1 MKRTWILSL
10 IPAVMVALTAC
21 APRLN
26 APVVEVPERY
36 RYADSVAADSV
47 VVTQRW
53 WELFGD
59 TTLNWLVERALQNN
73 RDLQIATSRI
83 EQAREALRITR
94 AAYLPAIGGEVSA
107 EATYNREQRI
117 VQDYAV
123 EPTLSWEISL
133 FGALRHSTVAARAE
147 VAALEWNRHGVALSL
162 AAEVATNYFTL
173 LQYERDL
180 AIATRT
186 AHLRR
191 ESAALIDSMYR
202 YGMSSGI
209 DREQAYSLVYTA
221 EADIPNYRNA
231 IERTLLSL
239 NVLLGDVPQ
248 EYGPRGVGGELLT
261 DRQPEELSAGVPSEL
276 LQRRPDIMQAY
287 HALQQAAAE
296 VGVARSSRFPSIRLT
311 ASAGIGAST
320 LKGLTEHNPAIWS
333 AAGTIVQPIFQAG
346 ALRAKERAAVEQYNQ
361 AAYQYEQTILAA
373 FSDVEQALTRI
384 VANRE
389 EEERYTQL
397 VDSYREIVTM
407 AHALYRNGMVDYLDV
422 IDAERTLYGA
432 QMQLVNLVTQQYIN
446 YVLLCKALGGGW
458 QATANENTY
467 FLR

>member
-36 RYADSVAADSV
+36 RYADNVAAHSV

-147 VAALEWNRHGVALSL
+147 VAALVWNRHGVALSL

-231 IERTLLSL
+231 IER
-239 NVLLGDVPQ
+239 
-248 EYGPRGVGGELLT
+248 
-261 DRQPEELSAGVPSEL
+261 QPEELSAGVPSEL

-287 HALQQAAAE
+287 HTLQQAAAE
-296 VGVARSSRFPSIRLT
+296 AGVARSSRFPSIRLT

-361 AAYQYEQTILAA
+361 VAYQYEQTVLAA

-389 EEERYTQL
+389 EVERYTRL

-446 YVLLCKALGGGW
+446 YVSLCKALGGGW
-458 QATANENTY
+458 QAAADENTY
-467 FLR
+467 LLR